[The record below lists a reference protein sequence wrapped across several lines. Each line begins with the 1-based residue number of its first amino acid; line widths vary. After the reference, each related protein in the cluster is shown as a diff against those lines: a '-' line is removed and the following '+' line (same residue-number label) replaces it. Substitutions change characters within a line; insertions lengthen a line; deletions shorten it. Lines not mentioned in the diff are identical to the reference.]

1 MDLKYTSAM
10 RRRQTLAYLLS
21 VISILLLVAS
31 CASGPPPTLVDDG
44 RVDYQV
50 QTRRVED
57 GESPYNIHRLAI
69 YRDETD
75 TVELGAISYSDGRPN
90 DYALSVLY
98 SGDNWR
104 FMDGNMIVRSG
115 DVLYRFSEEV
125 TRQGGYNEAVEERI
139 TVVLSPEEFE
149 QIALGD
155 NVALEYFPGLVI
167 EIDAPGRRASRR
179 FFEDYG
185 PR

>member
-1 MDLKYTSAM
+1 MDLKYSSTM
-10 RRRQTLAYLLS
+10 RRRQTIAYLLS
-21 VISILLLVAS
+21 VIGILLLAAS

-57 GESPYNIHRLAI
+57 GESPYSIHRLAI

-104 FMDGNMIVRSG
+104 FMDGNMIIRSG

-125 TRQGGYNEAVEERI
+125 IRQGGYNEPVEERI

-149 QIALGD
+149 QITLGD